1 MRLVL
6 DSLLLDDDDDDT
18 SLRGPK
24 ESSQLFRAD
33 MLAASPAST
42 FSLASASF

>member
-6 DSLLLDDDDDDT
+6 DPLLLDDDDDDT
-18 SLRGPK
+18 SLRAQ